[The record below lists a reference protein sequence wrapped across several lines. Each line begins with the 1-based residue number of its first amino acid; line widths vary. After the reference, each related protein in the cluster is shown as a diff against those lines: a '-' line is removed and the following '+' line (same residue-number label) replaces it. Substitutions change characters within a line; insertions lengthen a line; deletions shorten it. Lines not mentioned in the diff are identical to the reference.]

1 MQEYL
6 SSFNLLTTDE
16 VEHVLALGTV
26 RRLRQGAFLIRA
38 GMVCQE
44 VAFVESGLFR
54 SFYYNSQGEE
64 VTYCFTF
71 SGSFVTAYSSFI
83 SQEKTMENIHA
94 ATDTEV
100 FSIPRNAILA
110 LENTSMNWLR
120 LSKSIAE
127 QEYLKLEQRVFMLQ
141 KESAENRYRDLLLNY
156 PEYLQQIPLQ
166 HLASY
171 LGITQR
177 HLSRIRR
184 AII

>member
-120 LSKSIAE
+120 SGPVKTTYIAVVKGSSDLWRE
-127 QEYLKLEQRVFMLQ
+127 KWLEQIR
-141 KESAENRYRDLLLNY
+141 K
-156 PEYLQQIPLQ
+156 
-166 HLASY
+166 
-171 LGITQR
+171 LG
-177 HLSRIRR
+177 
-184 AII
+184 AVAG